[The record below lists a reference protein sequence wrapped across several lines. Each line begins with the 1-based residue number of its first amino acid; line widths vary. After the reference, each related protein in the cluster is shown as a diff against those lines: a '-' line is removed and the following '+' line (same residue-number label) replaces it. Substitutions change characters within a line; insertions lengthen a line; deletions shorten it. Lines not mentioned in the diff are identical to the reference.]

1 MDKLKAKVERKRNVI
16 LGMLLICVTFSIYAK
31 TWTHEFIGYDD
42 DNYVTG
48 NPYVTNG
55 INRENLFWA
64 IRSTHVSNWHPITW
78 LSHMLDVEFYGMNAG
93 GHHLTSLLFHIGN
106 SLLLFI
112 LFSKMTGCIRRSFI
126 VAFLFAIHPLHVE
139 SVAWVAERKDVLS
152 TFFALLAL
160 WYYLRYVRCQKITS
174 YLLMTVFFILALMSK
189 PMVVTLPFVLL
200 LLDYWPLKRI
210 RFGQNNPVGN
220 IGTQRSAWQLVYEK
234 IPLIVL
240 TGISCVVTFIVQQKG
255 GAVALPEVYPLGMRL
270 ANALT
275 SYVKYL
281 QKTVLP
287 YDLAI
292 LYPYPKAITAGQIG
306 GATILLAGITL
317 FVLRYCKRFPWL
329 FVGWFWY
336 IGTLLPVIG
345 IVQAGVQSMADR
357 YTYISLTGIFII
369 LSWGLTEFFR
379 NRHYNRILLSAV
391 TVGVFSA
398 LAIISWRQV
407 SFWKNS
413 ISLFTHTLEVTK
425 NNYVIHNNLGF
436 ELALLGQKKE
446 ALKQYKEAVR
456 INPNF
461 EQAHI
466 NYASLLFSLGKV
478 AESFSY
484 YQEVLKNNPTF
495 ARTHY
500 SFAVQLLK
508 TGKNE
513 SASHYFIEALRIKPD
528 LSEAYNGLGAVMV
541 SLGRTSEAIDL
552 FKKAIQIN
560 PYLIE
565 AKKNLES
572 LSQYNQPQAKQ

>member
-1 MDKLKAKVERKRNVI
+1 MTGLKAKVERKRNII

-31 TWTHEFIGYDD
+31 IWTHEFIGYDD
-42 DNYVTG
+42 NKYVTE

-55 INRENLFWA
+55 INKESLFWA
-64 IRSTHVSNWHPITW
+64 VTSTHSSNWHPVTW
-78 LSHMLDVEFYGMNAG
+78 LSHMMDVEFYGMNAG
-93 GHHLTSLLFHIGN
+93 GHHATSLLLHIGN

-112 LFSKMTGCIRRSFI
+112 LFSRMTGCIRRSFI

-160 WYYLRYVRCQKITS
+160 WCYLSYARCQKITS

-210 RFGQNNPVGN
+210 QFGQNDPLVN
-220 IGTQRSAWQLVYEK
+220 IGTQRSARQLVYEK
-234 IPLIVL
+234 IPLIAL

-255 GAVALPEVYPLGMRL
+255 GAVALSEVYPLGMRF

-287 YDLAI
+287 YDLGI
-292 LYPYPKAITAGQIG
+292 LYPYPEAITVPQST
-306 GATILLAGITL
+306 GAAILLAGST
-317 FVLRYCKRFPWL
+317 FFALRYCKRFPWL

-357 YTYISLTGIFII
+357 YTYIPLIGIFII

-379 NRHYNRILLSAV
+379 YRHYNRTLLYAI
-391 TVGVFSA
+391 TIGVFSA

-407 SFWKNS
+407 SFWKKS

-425 NNYVIHNNLGF
+425 NNYVIHNNLAF
-436 ELALLGQKKE
+436 ELALQGRKEE

-478 AESFSY
+478 AESSSY
-484 YQEVLKNNPTF
+484 YQEVLKKNRNF

-500 SFAVQLLK
+500 SFAVLLLK

-513 SASHYFIEALRIKPD
+513 SAIHQFLKALRIKPD

-541 SLGRTSEAIDL
+541 SKGKISEAIDL
-552 FKKAIQIN
+552 FKKALQIN
-560 PYLIE
+560 PYLVDS
-565 AKKNLES
+565 KKNLES
-572 LSQYNQPQAKQ
+572 LSQYHQPKTKQ